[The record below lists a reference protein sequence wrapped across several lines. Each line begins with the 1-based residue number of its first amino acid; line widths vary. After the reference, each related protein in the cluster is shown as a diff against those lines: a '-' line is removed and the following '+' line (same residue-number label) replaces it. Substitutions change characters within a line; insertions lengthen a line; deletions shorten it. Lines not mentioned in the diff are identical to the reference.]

1 VFFVNIYHFSFFKK
15 KKKFQGKEMPNKYLK
30 NEKTI
35 NQNHDIYLQLNRVM
49 GIYRTRSWVQI
60 RSFDEPCQ
68 KLIGIKK
75 MNKIF

>member
-1 VFFVNIYHFSFFKK
+1 
-15 KKKFQGKEMPNKYLK
+15 MPNKYLK